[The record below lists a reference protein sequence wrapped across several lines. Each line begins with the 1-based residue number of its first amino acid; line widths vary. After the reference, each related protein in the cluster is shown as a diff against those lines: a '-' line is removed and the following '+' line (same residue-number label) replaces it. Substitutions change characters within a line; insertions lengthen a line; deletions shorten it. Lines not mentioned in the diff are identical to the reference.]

1 MGKFI
6 KICLI
11 VGVICVAAGIL
22 TSGTGIFKGGLTQ
35 LKEEILNG
43 EWSIELG
50 ENAGMKPFF
59 ELEEQHYFK
68 EDALVNVD
76 MEKVQDTFSEADV
89 QELHIKSAGV
99 TVELA
104 EHEGEGIFIEA
115 NKVHKYQAY
124 LEAGELHIIARGQ
137 STPNLGKGEVKVS
150 VPSSFCNSGI
160 ADVEIE
166 SAASVVIFDK
176 LAAKD
181 VELKVSAG
189 TISWKELTAGELSVE
204 MAAGTVNGTNTNV
217 TGETDMKVS
226 AGTITLTGV
235 LGSET
240 ELETTA
246 GKVEITLGDAFK
258 AYNYDISCAGGSVT
272 VGDQA
277 VEGIA
282 KTIELEHGA
291 MKHIDVECSVGAVN
305 ISFAEE

>member
-6 KICLI
+6 KTCLI
-11 VGVICVAAGIL
+11 IGVICIVAGIA

-35 LKEEILNG
+35 LKDEILNG
-43 EWSIELG
+43 EWFVDLG
-50 ENAGMKPFF
+50 EHTEIEPFF

-68 EDALVNVD
+68 EDAVVNVD
-76 MEKVQDTFSEADV
+76 VEKVQDTFSEADV
-89 QELHIKSAGV
+89 QELYIKSAGV
-99 TVELA
+99 TIGIT

-115 NKVHKYQAY
+115 NMVHKYQAY
-124 LEAGELHIIARGQ
+124 LEDGELHIIARGQ
-137 STPNLGKGEVKVS
+137 SGQNLGKGEVKVF
-150 VPSSFCNSGI
+150 VPSSLCNSG
-160 ADVEIE
+160 AVDLEIE
-166 SAASVVIFDK
+166 SAASVVSFDK
-176 LAAKD
+176 LTAKD

-204 MAAGTVNGTNTNV
+204 MAAGTVNGTNTTV

-246 GKVEITLGDAFK
+246 GKVEIALRDAFK

-272 VGDQA
+272 VGDQV

-282 KTIELEHGA
+282 KTAQLEHGA
-291 MKHIDVECSVGAVN
+291 LKHIDIECSVGTVN
-305 ISFAEE
+305 ISFAKK

>member
-11 VGVICVAAGIL
+11 VGVICVAVGIL

-43 EWSIELG
+43 EWSVEFGEHTEIE
-50 ENAGMKPFF
+50 PFF

-68 EDALVNVD
+68 EDVLLNVD

-89 QELHIKSAGV
+89 RGVHIKSAGV
-99 TVELA
+99 TVAFA

-124 LEAGELHIIARGQ
+124 LENGELHVIARGQ
-137 STPNLGKGEVKVS
+137 STQNLGKGEVKVS
-150 VPSSFCNSGI
+150 VPSSLCNSGAI
-160 ADVEIE
+160 DLEIE
-166 SAASVVIFDK
+166 SAASVVTFDK
-176 LAAKD
+176 LTAMD

-204 MAAGTVNGTNTNV
+204 MAAGTVNGTNTTV
-217 TGETDMKVS
+217 TGETDMKLS
-226 AGTITLTGV
+226 AGTITLSGV

-246 GKVEITLGDAFK
+246 GKVEIALGDAFK

-272 VGDQA
+272 VGDQV
-277 VEGIA
+277 VEGVA
-282 KTIELEHGA
+282 KTVELEHGA

>member
-6 KICLI
+6 KTCLI
-11 VGVICVAAGIL
+11 IGVICIVAGIV

-35 LKEEILNG
+35 IKEEILNG
-43 EWSIELG
+43 EWSINLG
-50 ENAGMKPFF
+50 EHTEMEPFF

-68 EDALVNVD
+68 EDVLVNVD

-99 TVELA
+99 TVEFA

-115 NKVHKYQAY
+115 NMVHKYQAY

-137 STPNLGKGEVKVS
+137 SGQNLGKGEVKVS
-150 VPSSFCNSGI
+150 VPSSLCNSG
-160 ADVEIE
+160 AVDLEIE
-166 SAASVVIFDK
+166 SAASVVTFDK
-176 LAAKD
+176 LTAKD

-189 TISWKELTAGELSVE
+189 TISWKELTVGELRVE
-204 MAAGTVNGTNTNV
+204 MAAGTVNGMNTTV

-246 GKVEITLGDAFK
+246 GKVEIALEDAFK

-272 VGDQA
+272 VGDQV

-282 KTIELEHGA
+282 KTAQLEHGA
-291 MKHIDVECSVGAVN
+291 LKHIDIECSVGAVN